1 MREQTVT
8 RLLVA
13 GLVLVLLAAGGCKP
27 STPPTKPLT
36 SPPPAAAEP
45 PAVQPTA
52 QDGNVGKKAP
62 DFSVTDVE
70 GKAHSLKDYAGKI
83 LVVDFW
89 ATYCKPCVE
98 HLRDYND
105 AAYEM
110 SKQGVEFLGLSM
122 DDSDAAIKG
131 WRPEGFAI
139 TLARLDEKTHKAFFG
154 DTAVVAIPQVR
165 IIDRKGILRYSLGP
179 DATAAQVKDAI
190 KTLLDEK

>member
-1 MREQTVT
+1 MRERTVT

-13 GLVLVLLAAGGCKP
+13 GLVLALLAAGGCKP
-27 STPPTKPLT
+27 STPPTNPPPT
-36 SPPPAAAEP
+36 PPPAATQP
-45 PAVQPTA
+45 PTVQPTA

-70 GKAHSLKDYAGKI
+70 GKTHSLNDYAGKI

-131 WRPEGFAI
+131 WRPEGFSI

>member
-1 MREQTVT
+1 MAMREQTVT

-13 GLVLVLLAAGGCKP
+13 GLVLVLLAAGGC
-27 STPPTKPLT
+27 KPLT